1 MYAAMEINKL
11 RYPRKRK
18 IHVYSFKIIRKQN
31 SKENRKT
38 QGEGMQCIAYKQ
50 HLDKMVDSLN
60 DLFEHAP
67 KVTSANKQPT
77 ASFPAIMKI

>member
-1 MYAAMEINKL
+1 MYAAIEINKL
-11 RYPRKRK
+11 GYPRKRK
-18 IHVYSFKIIRKQN
+18 IHVYSFKIIRKQY
-31 SKENRKT
+31 SKENEKT
-38 QGEGMQCIAYKQ
+38 QEGMQCIAYKQ